1 MIVFVF
7 VQLIRKHTG
16 ASTTNK
22 CLPTRIFLL
31 VKCLDCV
38 VGVAELTE
46 LDIPTGKTLE
56 PERIFAIDDLPVL
69 GGPIRSKRI
78 SSVAGGGEF
87 SEDIFFEE

>member
-1 MIVFVF
+1 
-7 VQLIRKHTG
+7 
-16 ASTTNK
+16 
-22 CLPTRIFLL
+22 LPTRIFLL

-46 LDIPTGKTLE
+46 LDAPTGKTLE

-87 SEDIFFEE
+87 SEDIFF